1 MAVNV
6 NKKVNQ
12 SSHPVTKAIQDLRDK
27 QLGLVGSIYNGGT
40 ETVTCGVDGK
50 NFIAITFVTDTVFNS
65 TSGLVATDD
74 TLYINTQS
82 ATTQIDSDGDQLDS
96 VTFQAGMTI
105 YGKWTQFILASGSV
119 VAYIG

>member
-96 VTFQAGMTI
+96 VTFPAGMTI